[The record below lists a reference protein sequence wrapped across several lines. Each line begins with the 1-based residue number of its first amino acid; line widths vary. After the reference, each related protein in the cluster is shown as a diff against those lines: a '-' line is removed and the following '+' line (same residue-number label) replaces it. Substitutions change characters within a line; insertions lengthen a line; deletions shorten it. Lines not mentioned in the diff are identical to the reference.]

1 MDGDRAL
8 FFDQFDF
15 DWISLSVLL
24 LGGDFC
30 IDCSGIS
37 VRGDCCVATGFY
49 GHQGSVKSF
58 LIVKRSVFHPCLIN
72 PVEGPDPLLC
82 VILLTFWDGGGFGGL
97 FLRLDTQLGTRKGEQ
112 TQNYNNNAQIV

>member
-1 MDGDRAL
+1 MDGDSTL

-24 LGGDFC
+24 LGDDLC

-49 GHQGSVKSF
+49 GHHSSVKSF
-58 LIVKRSVFHPCLIN
+58 LIVKRTVFHPSLIN
-72 PVEGPDPLLC
+72 SAKGPDPLLC
-82 VILLTFWDGGGFGGL
+82 VILLTFLDGGRFGCL
-97 FLRLDTQLGTRKGEQ
+97 FLRLDTQLG
-112 TQNYNNNAQIV
+112 A